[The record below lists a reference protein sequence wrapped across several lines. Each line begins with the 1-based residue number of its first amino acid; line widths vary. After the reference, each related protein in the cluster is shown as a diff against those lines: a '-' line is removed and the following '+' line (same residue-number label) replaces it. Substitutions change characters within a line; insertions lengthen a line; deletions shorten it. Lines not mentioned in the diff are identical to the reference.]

1 MMFMMMSK
9 MMMIVLMIPTIDKT
23 DQQHQ
28 QHVTTPTTHRIG
40 EPKHYYIAL
49 HWFQFT
55 VEFILFISSLFTIER
70 SERGGELL

>member
-28 QHVTTPTTHRIG
+28 QHVTTPTTHHIG
-40 EPKHYYIAL
+40 ELKHYITLHCIAL
-49 HWFQFT
+49 HWFQNLFFLYQ
-55 VEFILFISSLFTIER
+55 VYLQLKGEREGEFL
-70 SERGGELL
+70 